1 MSTASTQLSTNPQS
15 QRPPASQA
23 QRTAEAKQAFNSHLS
38 SVGASLDSEFQAR
51 ATNIHQNAK
60 ALDKQETNLQK
71 ETVKLRKQG
80 DEMQKLVEKT
90 TRDLHAVGD
99 LDTLQ
104 SDLDRELS
112 ILEDMMRTVERG
124 DEDDYEDF
132 AAGASTDVRPTSQE
146 IAQSQVDPSNERPN

>member
-1 MSTASTQLSTNPQS
+1 MSTASTRLSTNTQS

-23 QRTAEAKQAFNSHLS
+23 QRTAEAKQAFTSHLN
-38 SVGASLDSEFQAR
+38 SVGSSLDSELQAR
-51 ATNIHQNAK
+51 AKNIHQNAK

-80 DEMQKLVEKT
+80 DEMQKLVDKT

-112 ILEDMMRTVERG
+112 ILEDMMREVEGG
-124 DEDDYEDF
+124 DEDHIEATPDDRL
-132 AAGASTDVRPTSQE
+132 AGIHPDPPESVPP
-146 IAQSQVDPSNERPN
+146 QVNSSIGGAK